1 MPSAKRAKP
10 PTVMVAPILFYHNFF
25 ELESLFY
32 ATGGFRSRATA
43 IHVRNFIDRS
53 AMSAPSGSWTNACIY
68 GILSPKSVLI
78 HGEILPEFLHA

>member
-1 MPSAKRAKP
+1 MGDFFLKAK
-10 PTVMVAPILFYHNFF
+10 
-25 ELESLFY
+25 SLY
-32 ATGGFRSRATA
+32 ATGGFRSRVAA